1 VCDRLLRSDTL
12 PDSGGTPATVIV
24 TINLDDLLDRLGYGR
39 TSDGTLLPTHEVL
52 RLANQADIIPAVLSR
67 TGEVLDLGRSRRI
80 ATASQTMALIAR
92 DGGCSFPG
100 VRREALVD
108 RVEVRDLHRCPV
120 AAG

>member
-1 VCDRLLRSDTL
+1 V

-24 TINLDDLLDRLGYGR
+24 TIDLEDLLARTGYGT
-39 TSDGTLLPTHEVL
+39 TSDGTLIRTGEVL
-52 RLANQADIIPAVLSR
+52 RMANQADIVPAVLAR
-67 TGEVLDLGRSRRI
+67 TGAVLDLGRTRRI
-80 ATASQTMALIAR
+80 ASPHQTLALYAR

-120 AAG
+120 AAGRS